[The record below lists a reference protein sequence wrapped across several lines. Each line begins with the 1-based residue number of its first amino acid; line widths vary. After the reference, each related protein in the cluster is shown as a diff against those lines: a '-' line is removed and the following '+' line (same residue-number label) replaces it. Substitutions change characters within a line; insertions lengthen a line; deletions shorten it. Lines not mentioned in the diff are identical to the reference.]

1 MTGLLLLATTALAA
15 PLTQSAPDAGHQ
27 TWHAAVGAGALGVA
41 GEPAP
46 GGRVDL
52 GIGVGDFGMR
62 STSTLWG
69 SAQPDAFSSLALRYR
84 FHLTDRLGLA
94 PTLQVVEHASASP
107 LDRQRLV
114 RPGVALHRSGERVD
128 IYLSVPLTTWVFQP
142 SPEVDLA
149 PRRAGVF
156 ENLLGMEAGASVRIG
171 ESVSLRGGLT
181 GVMPS
186 LGARY
191 QRQRVYVD
199 ALGGTLGLA
208 QLGMIQVGITGR
220 DSGSRPSGSPARSR

>member
-1 MTGLLLLATTALAA
+1 M
-15 PLTQSAPDAGHQ
+15 
-27 TWHAAVGAGALGVA
+27 
-41 GEPAP
+41 
-46 GGRVDL
+46 
-52 GIGVGDFGMR
+52 
-62 STSTLWG
+62 
-69 SAQPDAFSSLALRYR
+69 
-84 FHLTDRLGLA
+84 
-94 PTLQVVEHASASP
+94 
-107 LDRQRLV
+107 
-114 RPGVALHRSGERVD
+114 ALHRSGERVD

-142 SPEVDLA
+142 SPEVELA

-208 QLGMIQVGITGR
+208 QLGVIQVGITGR
-220 DSGSRPSGSPARSR
+220 DSGSRPSGSLGRSR